1 MKDLRVGYAL
11 CGSFCTF
18 SESVPMIRKLKE
30 MGADIIPIMSGAAY
44 STDTRFG
51 TAHHFINEIEEITGN
66 RIIHTIAEAE
76 PIGPKK
82 LLDVLIIAP
91 CTGNTLAKLACG
103 ITDTSVTMAAKAH
116 LRNNRPLVIAP
127 ATNDGL
133 SASAKNIGAL
143 MNTKNIYF
151 VPYQQDDSEKK
162 PCSLIAHFEL
172 IPQAVNNA
180 LEGRQMQP
188 IIAPLYGSR

>member
-18 SESVPMIRKLKE
+18 SEAVPIIERLKE
-30 MGADIIPIMSGAAY
+30 SGADVIPIMSGTAY

-51 TAHHFINEIEEITGN
+51 RACEFTDKIEKITGN
-66 RIIHTIAEAE
+66 NIIHTIAGAE

-82 LLDVLIIAP
+82 LLDILVIAP
-91 CTGNTLAKLACG
+91 CTGNTLAKLAYG
-103 ITDTSVTMAAKAH
+103 ITDTAVTMAAKAH

-133 SASAKNIGAL
+133 AASAKNIGAL
-143 MNTKNIYF
+143 MNTKNIFF
-151 VPYQQDDSEKK
+151 VPYQQDDSAGK

-172 IPQAVNNA
+172 IPETVRCA
-180 LEGRQMQP
+180 LEGRQLQP
-188 IIAPLYGSR
+188 VLAPLY